1 MVFITNNNLSAPQFM
16 DFTVNTKFL
25 PILVF
30 TDFTINDNLL
40 PLKFLDFTN
49 NTNKF
54 SQELVVPTLCLL
66 SVLWVSVKPRLN
78 LRLKQKLK
86 LNTTG
91 LNTMVNT
98 TVPLPAPTLLPVILM
113 LQLTPLDTPPP
124 TPPLILLDTPT
135 STTPPLLGIP
145 LCITLLILDIL
156 TPSTPLILDI
166 PQSTRLPS
174 TTKLKFKH
182 KGWLRRRNKSLGKQP
197 QLKNRLFFP
206 QELQLPK
213 ENTRSYVHSCQINI

>member
-1 MVFITNNNLSAPQFM
+1 MVFTTTNNLSAPQFM

-25 PILVF
+25 PILGF

-40 PLKFLDFTN
+40 PLKFLEFTN

-66 SVLWVSVKPRLN
+66 PVISVSVMPRLN
-78 LRLKQKLK
+78 LRLKQRLK

-98 TVPLPAPTLLPVILM
+98 TVPLPAPTLSPVILM

-124 TPPLILLDTPT
+124 TTRLILLDIPA
-135 STTPPLLGIP
+135 STTPLL
-145 LCITLLILDIL
+145 
-156 TPSTPLILDI
+156 LDI
-166 PQSTRLPS
+166 PAP
-174 TTKLKFKH
+174 TTL
-182 KGWLRRRNKSLGKQP
+182 L
-197 QLKNRLFFP
+197 
-206 QELQLPK
+206 
-213 ENTRSYVHSCQINI
+213 

>member
-1 MVFITNNNLSAPQFM
+1 MVFTTTNNLSAPQFM

-40 PLKFLDFTN
+40 PLKFLEFTN

-66 SVLWVSVKPRLN
+66 PVISVSVMP
-78 LRLKQKLK
+78 RLKQRLK

-98 TVPLPAPTLLPVILM
+98 TVPLPAPTLSPVILM
-113 LQLTPLDTPPP
+113 LQLTPLDIPAP
-124 TPPLILLDTPT
+124 TTPLILLDIPA
-135 STTPPLLGIP
+135 STTLLLLDIP
-145 LCITLLILDIL
+145 APTTYKELRLDIL
-156 TPSTPLILDI
+156 IPTTPLSLDI
-166 PQSTRLPS
+166 LPSTRLPS
-174 TTKLKFKH
+174 TTKLFKS
-182 KGWLRRRNKSLGKQP
+182 NKSLGKQP
-197 QLKNRLFFP
+197 QLKNRFFFH
-206 QELQLPK
+206 K
-213 ENTRSYVHSCQINI
+213 NFSYQKKIPDRMFILA

>member
-1 MVFITNNNLSAPQFM
+1 MGVFM
-16 DFTVNTKFL
+16 
-25 PILVF
+25 
-30 TDFTINDNLL
+30 DFTINDNLL
-40 PLKFLDFTN
+40 PLKFLDSTN

-66 SVLWVSVKPRLN
+66 SILWVSVMPR
-78 LRLKQKLK
+78 LK

-98 TVPLPAPTLLPVILM
+98 TVPLPAPTLSPVILM

-124 TPPLILLDTPT
+124 TTPLILLDIPA
-135 STTPPLLGIP
+135 STTPLLLDIP
-145 LCITLLILDIL
+145 APTTLLRLDIL
-156 TPSTPLILDI
+156 TPSIPLILDI

-174 TTKLKFKH
+174 TTKLKFKP
-182 KGWLRRRNKSLGKQP
+182 KGWLRTSNKSLGKQP

>member
-1 MVFITNNNLSAPQFM
+1 MVFTTNNNLSDPQFM

-30 TDFTINDNLL
+30 TDFTISDNLL
-40 PLKFLDFTN
+40 PLKFLEFTN
-49 NTNKF
+49 NI

-66 SVLWVSVKPRLN
+66 PVISVNVMPRLN
-78 LRLKQKLK
+78 LRLKQRLK

-98 TVPLPAPTLLPVILM
+98 TVPLPAPTLSPVI

-124 TPPLILLDTPT
+124 TTRLILLDIHA
-135 STTPPLLGIP
+135 STTPLLLDIP
-145 LCITLLILDIL
+145 PCITPLILDIL
-156 TPSTPLILDI
+156 TPSIPLILDI

-174 TTKLKFKH
+174 TTKLKFKP
-182 KGWLRRRNKSLGKQP
+182 KGWLSTSNKSLGKQP

-213 ENTRSYVHSCQINI
+213 KKEQIICSFLPKKHLIY

>member
-1 MVFITNNNLSAPQFM
+1 M

-40 PLKFLDFTN
+40 PLKFMESPN

-66 SVLWVSVKPRLN
+66 SVLWVSVMPRLN

-98 TVPLPAPTLLPVILM
+98 TVPLPAPTLSPVILM
-113 LQLTPLDTPPP
+113 LQLTQLDTPPP
-124 TPPLILLDTPT
+124 TPPLILLDIPA
-135 STTPPLLGIP
+135 STTP
-145 LCITLLILDIL
+145 LILDIL
-156 TPSTPLILDI
+156 TPSTPLTLDI

-174 TTKLKFKH
+174 TTKLKFKP
-182 KGWLRRRNKSLGKQP
+182 KGWLRTSNKSLGKQP
-197 QLKNRLFFP
+197 QLKNRFF
-206 QELQLPK
+206 
-213 ENTRSYVHSCQINI
+213 

>member
-1 MVFITNNNLSAPQFM
+1 MVFTTTNNLFAPQFM

-40 PLKFLDFTN
+40 PLKFMESPN

-54 SQELVVPTLCLL
+54 TQELMVPTLCLL

-91 LNTMVNT
+91 LNTMVKT
-98 TVPLPAPTLLPVILM
+98 TVPLPAPTLSPVILM
-113 LQLTPLDTPPP
+113 LQLTPLDTPAP
-124 TPPLILLDTPT
+124 TPPLL
-135 STTPPLLGIP
+135 
-145 LCITLLILDIL
+145 
-156 TPSTPLILDI
+156 LDI
-166 PQSTRLPS
+166 PPP
-174 TTKLKFKH
+174 TTL
-182 KGWLRRRNKSLGKQP
+182 L
-197 QLKNRLFFP
+197 
-206 QELQLPK
+206 
-213 ENTRSYVHSCQINI
+213 

>member
-1 MVFITNNNLSAPQFM
+1 M

-40 PLKFLDFTN
+40 PLKFLESPN

-91 LNTMVNT
+91 LNIMVNT
-98 TVPLPAPTLLPVILM
+98 TVPLPTPTLSPVILM
-113 LQLTPLDTPPP
+113 LQLTPLDTQPP
-124 TPPLILLDTPT
+124 TPPLILLDIPQP
-135 STTPPLLGIP
+135 TTPLL
-145 LCITLLILDIL
+145 
-156 TPSTPLILDI
+156 LDI
-166 PQSTRLPS
+166 PPP
-174 TTKLKFKH
+174 TTL
-182 KGWLRRRNKSLGKQP
+182 L
-197 QLKNRLFFP
+197 
-206 QELQLPK
+206 
-213 ENTRSYVHSCQINI
+213 

>member
-1 MVFITNNNLSAPQFM
+1 MVFTTNNNLSAPQFT

-40 PLKFLDFTN
+40 PLKFLVFTN

-66 SVLWVSVKPRLN
+66 SVLWVSVKQR
-78 LRLKQKLK
+78 LK

-113 LQLTPLDTPPP
+113 LQL
-124 TPPLILLDTPT
+124 
-135 STTPPLLGIP
+135 
-145 LCITLLILDIL
+145 
-156 TPSTPLILDI
+156 
-166 PQSTRLPS
+166 
-174 TTKLKFKH
+174 
-182 KGWLRRRNKSLGKQP
+182 
-197 QLKNRLFFP
+197 
-206 QELQLPK
+206 
-213 ENTRSYVHSCQINI
+213 

>member
-1 MVFITNNNLSAPQFM
+1 MGVLLPLRTPPASRLLRSNTILLRLLLLTTRKLPSPMPSTPSTKSTNPKFTVSTTNNNLSAPQFM

-40 PLKFLDFTN
+40 PLKFLEFTN

-66 SVLWVSVKPRLN
+66 PVISVSVMPRLN
-78 LRLKQKLK
+78 LRLK

-98 TVPLPAPTLLPVILM
+98 TVPLPAPTLSPVILM
-113 LQLTPLDTPPP
+113 LQLTPLGTPPP
-124 TPPLILLDTPT
+124 TTPLILLDIPA
-135 STTPPLLGIP
+135 STTPLL
-145 LCITLLILDIL
+145 
-156 TPSTPLILDI
+156 LDI
-166 PQSTRLPS
+166 PAP
-174 TTKLKFKH
+174 TTL
-182 KGWLRRRNKSLGKQP
+182 L
-197 QLKNRLFFP
+197 
-206 QELQLPK
+206 
-213 ENTRSYVHSCQINI
+213 

>member
-1 MVFITNNNLSAPQFM
+1 MVFTTTNNLSAPQFM

-40 PLKFLDFTN
+40 PLKFMESAN

-66 SVLWVSVKPRLN
+66 SILWVSVKPRLN

-98 TVPLPAPTLLPVILM
+98 TGPLPAPTLSPVILM
-113 LQLTPLDTPPP
+113 LQLTPLDTPAP
-124 TPPLILLDTPT
+124 TTPLILLDIPP
-135 STTPPLLGIP
+135 STTPL
-145 LCITLLILDIL
+145 TLDIL
-156 TPSTPLILDI
+156 TPTTPLSLDI
-166 PQSTRLPS
+166 LPSTRLPS
-174 TTKLKFKH
+174 TTKLFKS
-182 KGWLRRRNKSLGKQP
+182 NKSLGKQP
-197 QLKNRLFFP
+197 QLKNQFFP

>member
-1 MVFITNNNLSAPQFM
+1 MVFTTNNNLSAPQFM

-30 TDFTINDNLL
+30 LE
-40 PLKFLDFTN
+40 FTN

-66 SVLWVSVKPRLN
+66 PVISVSVMPRLN
-78 LRLKQKLK
+78 LRLKQRLK

-98 TVPLPAPTLLPVILM
+98 TVPLPAPTLSPVLLT

-124 TPPLILLDTPT
+124 TTPLILLDIPAF
-135 STTPPLLGIP
+135 TTPLLLDIP
-145 LCITLLILDIL
+145 APTTLLRLDIL
-156 TPSTPLILDI
+156 PPSTPLTLDI

-174 TTKLKFKH
+174 TTKLKFKP
-182 KGWLRRRNKSLGKQP
+182 KG
-197 QLKNRLFFP
+197 
-206 QELQLPK
+206 
-213 ENTRSYVHSCQINI
+213 

>member
-1 MVFITNNNLSAPQFM
+1 MVFTNNNNLSAPQFM

-25 PILVF
+25 PLVF
-30 TDFTINDNLL
+30 SDFTINNNLL
-40 PLKFLDFTN
+40 PLTFMDFTN
-49 NTNKF
+49 NTNKL
-54 SQELVVPTLCLL
+54 SQELMAPTVCLL
-66 SVLWVSVKPRLN
+66 SVIWVSVTPRLD

-86 LNTTG
+86 LNTMG

-113 LQLTPLDTPPP
+113 LQLTQLDTPPP
-124 TPPLILLDTPT
+124 TPPLILLEIPAC
-135 STTPPLLGIP
+135 TTPLL
-145 LCITLLILDIL
+145 LDIL
-156 TPSTPLILDI
+156 TPSTPLTLDI

-174 TTKLKFKH
+174 TTKLKFKP
-182 KGWLRRRNKSLGKQP
+182 KGWLRTSNKSLRKQP
-197 QLKNRLFFP
+197 QLKNRFFSI